1 MIIIIIGFMIVIMV
15 IAKVRCG
22 GISLVGVRGF
32 VKFEVRVE
40 IVC

>member
-1 MIIIIIGFMIVIMV
+1 MMIIIIGLMIVIMV
-15 IAKVRCG
+15 IAKVRCD